1 MKFKTTQKE
10 IKAGY
15 AKVISVGYCS
25 LQTLLQYET
34 PVAYTSGREG
44 WKADIY
50 AFDNVAIVTGYAPFG
65 KYHAEYKLCEQYE
78 GKAQVVIEAYRHNY
92 DYQETKC
99 LLNNLIKQFIYEVT
113 K

>member
-10 IKAGY
+10 IKEGY
-15 AKVISVGYCS
+15 AKVISVGYCH
-25 LQTLLQYET
+25 LQTLLQYEN

-50 AFDNVAIVTGYAPFG
+50 AFDNVAIATGYAPFG
-65 KYHAEYKLCEQYE
+65 KYHADYDLCRQYE
-78 GKAQVVIEAYRHNY
+78 TKAKTVLEAYRRNY
-92 DYQETKC
+92 DYQEAKC
-99 LLNNLIKQFIYEVT
+99 LLNNLIKQFVHEVT